1 MGVSEDFED
10 WERRRK
16 MAQNGAKREKC
27 FTKCFTMFHQEADL
41 VKHLQDFFR
50 EIPIK
55 TMNYD

>member
-41 VKHLQDFFR
+41 VKHLQDF
-50 EIPIK
+50 
-55 TMNYD
+55 